1 MRSRRGQ
8 SSGRSDGAPGGQQ
21 PEVSG
26 LALAPSARG
35 SKADAD
41 FVPSWKKD
49 AKNRNIKV
57 AKEKLELQK
66 SHVFHPLQSP
76 DAFAWHSTSR
86 GIVSDAHDLEMKQK
100 AQDSSAE
107 LDLGSRME
115 QLNAA
120 RQTSFGNRVRCMPD
134 NPSRPGDNAWEIS
147 KKEAFVSKDA
157 YSSGIVK
164 DLIFGSDTS
173 MFDYD

>member
-1 MRSRRGQ
+1 MRT
-8 SSGRSDGAPGGQQ
+8 
-21 PEVSG
+21 
-26 LALAPSARG
+26 PSARG
-35 SKADAD
+35 SKSKSKAKGDKAD

-57 AKEKLELQK
+57 AAEKLALQK
-66 SHVFHPLQSP
+66 SKVFYPLPSP

-86 GIVSDAHDLEMKQK
+86 GVVSDAHDKEVLQ
-100 AQDSSAE
+100 AQAGGGE
-107 LDLGSRME
+107 QQLDLGSRME
-115 QLNAA
+115 QLNAS

-147 KKEAFVSKDA
+147 QKEAFVSVDA

-164 DLIFGSDTS
+164 DLIFGSDAS